1 MFFTEQYEIETTS
14 ETKEINQKNKS
25 ISRHSIKIE
34 SIAL

>member
-14 ETKEINQKNKS
+14 ETKEINQKKT
-25 ISRHSIKIE
+25 ISTYSIKIE